1 MCVCVFVVVVV
12 GAGEES
18 RREAISPTFFLSH
31 WVVSAFLSISSKVDI
46 KNTLRHSEYIVLMG
60 SVKHLLP

>member
-12 GAGEES
+12 GGGEES
-18 RREAISPTFFLSH
+18 SREAISPTFFLSH